1 VSSKKRQSQTNK
13 SAANNGR
20 TTLKDL
26 LNADTL
32 VKLKEQSDRMN
43 QEALQLAEAKRKKE
57 EEERNEE
64 QKRNENDFGYLLEHS
79 KLDMK
84 KD

>member
-1 VSSKKRQSQTNK
+1 VSAKKRQSQTNK
-13 SAANNGR
+13 SDADDGR

-26 LNADTL
+26 LSADTL
-32 VKLKEQSDRMN
+32 VKLKEQSERMN
-43 QEALQLAEAKRKKE
+43 DEALQLIKAKREKE
-57 EEERNEE
+57 QKERDEE
-64 QKRNENDFGYLLEHS
+64 QKRNENDFGYLLKHS